1 MTQALDNLILKLNGF
16 RTWEEMQAERAKNK
30 PANIKKL
37 YNNCCSVCS
46 CSDIYSLE
54 IDHIIPTSKGGS
66 DELDN
71 KQALCHVCNCLIK
84 KNIIVPFTFE
94 VKTPKHDARDWVNAR
109 ENFKFMV
116 KHIKLNTFPTMTE
129 YYKTKKPLYKINREL
144 YNDIKKS
151 EFPDNLHG
159 YYTDVVKR
167 IYDFVNE
174 NTTTKT
180 LREMF
185 DKLGFDYKK

>member
-1 MTQALDNLILKLNGF
+1 
-16 RTWEEMQAERAKNK
+16 
-30 PANIKKL
+30 
-37 YNNCCSVCS
+37 
-46 CSDIYSLE
+46 
-54 IDHIIPTSKGGS
+54 
-66 DELDN
+66 
-71 KQALCHVCNCLIK
+71 
-84 KNIIVPFTFE
+84 
-94 VKTPKHDARDWVNAR
+94 
-109 ENFKFMV
+109 
-116 KHIKLNTFPTMTE
+116 MTE
-129 YYKTKKPLYKINREL
+129 YYKTKKPLYNINREL

-185 DKLGFDYKK
+185 DKLGFDYKKWEWLSFSTRQLEQNVNKGCSLTYHGQIWPPPKNPIKSMTYNENETGTKKGRKKDIYCEIN